1 MAKGILTNDPGL
13 LTNDMPQSNPS
24 LTSDREFISWLQQQ
38 QISLAFTTYQTNW
51 LALIGVNP
59 ETGKFSAFQRQFNRA
74 MGLYCTPER
83 LYISSKYQIWQI
95 DNVLAPGQL
104 YQGYDQLFIPRIGY
118 TTGDIDVHDVV
129 ADEKGKPVFISTL
142 LNCLATVSDRHSC
155 QPLWKPP
162 FISQIIN
169 EDRCHLNGLAMVE
182 GKPRYVTACSRSDV
196 VDGWR
201 DKRRDGGI
209 IIDIESDEII
219 LGGLSMPHSPRFYQ
233 GKLWVLNSGTGEF
246 GYVDIAAGKFE
257 PVTFCPGYAR
267 GLAFWRNYAIV
278 GLSQPRG
285 GDRTFSG
292 LPLDDLLSQKDT
304 QPRCGL
310 LIIDLNTGVTLHWL
324 RIEGTITELYDVGVI
339 PGCNRPMSL
348 GFQTPEIE
356 QIITLEPLAT
366 LEGKKISS
374 PKNNPPTNSQWRES
388 LQLHLMHRVPQI
400 FTTNPEITQ
409 LVAQFQNPTHQPHIN
424 QPKISR
430 KNKHKK
436 IISTAKA
443 ISQQNQPLN
452 VVPQLDRALQ
462 LHQNQQFDAA
472 ISLYQQVLQQHP
484 HHLVALTNMGKALQ
498 TVGRH
503 QEAILTLSQAI
514 EINPT
519 ASQLHFYLSQSLK
532 AQGEIAK
539 AAASL
544 REAIRLQ
551 PDFWG
556 AYNNLG
562 TILQAQNQLPEAAEC
577 YQNALNYNPNFA
589 EAQSNLASIWQL
601 QGELEQAKAG
611 FLRALGIKPKYIPAL
626 LNLAYIYKQQG
637 RLPAAISTYQQV
649 IALEPIPEA
658 YFNLGEMAEYQ
669 GDIEAALSFY
679 EQVAQLAGEAYGID
693 GYINYAR
700 LKICDWEDYDI
711 RVKKLV
717 DSVHKYLQNQTAY
730 SLSPLALSAF
740 PISLDLHREMA
751 KHQAAN
757 ISQKMAAT
765 KARCQFHYPT
775 TTPDKLRIGYIS
787 PDFREHAVGKIVKD
801 MFQYHNR
808 AEFEVYAYFTLDY
821 NDAITETIRQGCDRF
836 INIAAMT
843 AEEAARKIN
852 ADGIHIIIDLA
863 GRTIGNAL
871 EALALQPAP
880 IQAHFLGYPDTIGA
894 DFIQYAI
901 ADSWLI
907 NPEIAQSYTE
917 DIIYLP
923 HAFFTSP
930 MEISSR
936 EMTRAEFGLPD
947 NAFVF
952 CCFNSHYKINPEVFD
967 VWMRILRQIPQGV
980 LWLTGGSEK
989 LMANLRQAAQNRGID
1004 GNRIIFTDKIDNS
1017 EYLARYRLADLFLDT
1032 FIYNAGSTAISALWA
1047 GVPVLTRP
1055 GNTYAS
1061 RMGASICA
1069 AADLKAL
1076 ICPTTADYEKTAIY
1090 LANHPK
1096 SLSYRRRQLIH
1107 NRSKLPLFDVPG
1119 FVQNLETALRQMW
1132 EQHNM

>member
-1 MAKGILTNDPGL
+1 MT
-13 LTNDMPQSNPS
+13 NPS
-24 LTSDREFISWLQQQ
+24 LTSDREFIPWLQQQ

-59 ETGKFSAFQRQFNRA
+59 ETGNFSAFQRQFNRA

-83 LYISSKYQIWQI
+83 LYVSSKYQIWQV

-104 YQGYDQLFIPRIGY
+104 YQGYDKLFIPRIGY

-129 ADEKGKPVFISTL
+129 VDDQGKPVFISTL

-182 GKPRYVTACSRSDV
+182 GKPRYVNACSRSDI

-219 LGGLSMPHSPRFYQ
+219 LSGLSMPHSPRFYQ
-233 GKLWVLNSGTGEF
+233 GKLWLLNSGTGEF

-267 GLAFWRNYAIV
+267 GLAFWRNYAII
-278 GLSQPRG
+278 GLSQPRS
-285 GDRTFSG
+285 GDGTFSG

-304 QPRCGL
+304 APRCGL

-348 GFQTPEIE
+348 GFQTQEIE
-356 QIITLEPLAT
+356 QIITLEPLAPIQVQT
-366 LEGKKISS
+366 KIPSPTNYY
-374 PKNNPPTNSQWRES
+374 PKNSQLRES
-388 LQLHLMHRVPQI
+388 LQLNLMRCAPQI
-400 FTTNPEITQ
+400 FTTNNEITQ
-409 LVAQFQNPTHQPHIN
+409 LLSQDQTQNHRPPKKNPKTSRTN
-424 QPKISR
+424 QQTS
-430 KNKHKK
+430 
-436 IISTAKA
+436 IISSAKA
-443 ISQQNQPLN
+443 IRQTYQNSKIN
-452 VVPQLDRALQ
+452 SQLDRALQ
-462 LHQNQQFDAA
+462 LHQKQQFEAA
-472 ISLYQQVLQQHP
+472 IAIYQQVLEQQP
-484 HHLVALTNMGKALQ
+484 DNLLALTNIGKAFQ
-498 TVGRH
+498 AITRH
-503 QEAILTLSQAI
+503 QEAIIPLRRAI
-514 EINPT
+514 QINPT
-519 ASQLHFYLSQSLK
+519 SPQLHFYLSQSLK
-532 AQGEIAK
+532 AGGDIK
-539 AAASL
+539 AAANCL
-544 REAIRLQ
+544 RETIRLQ

-577 YQNALNYNPNFA
+577 YQNALKYNPNFA

-611 FLRALGIKPKYIPAL
+611 FVRALEIKPNYIPAL

-637 RLPAAISTYQQV
+637 PITAAIACYQQV
-649 IALEPIPEA
+649 IALKPNPEA
-658 YFNLGEMAEYQ
+658 YFNLGEIWEYQ
-669 GDIEAALSFY
+669 GDIEAALECY
-679 EQVAQLAGEAYGID
+679 EKLPQLARENYGID
-693 GYINYAR
+693 GYIIYAR
-700 LKICDWEDYDI
+700 LKLCDWEDYDI

-717 DSVHKYLQNQTAY
+717 DSVHKYLHNETAY
-730 SLSPLALSAF
+730 SLSPLALSAV
-740 PISLDLHREMA
+740 PVSLELHREMA
-751 KHQAAN
+751 EHQAAN

-765 KARCQFHYPT
+765 KARCNFYYPT
-775 TTPDKLRIGYIS
+775 TAPDKLRIGYIS

-808 AEFEVYAYFTLDY
+808 AEFEVYAYSTVDY
-821 NDAITETIRQGCDRF
+821 NDAITETIRQGCDQF
-836 INIAAMT
+836 INIAAMSPET
-843 AEEAARKIN
+843 AARRIQG
-852 ADGIHIIIDLA
+852 DGIHIIIDLA

-880 IQAHFLGYPDTIGA
+880 IQAQFLGYPDTIGA
-894 DFIQYAI
+894 DFIQYVI
-901 ADSWLI
+901 ADPWLI
-907 NPEIAQSYTE
+907 TPEIAQSYTE

-947 NAFVF
+947 DGFVF

-967 VWMRILRQIPQGV
+967 VWMRILRQVPQGV

-989 LMANLRQAAQNRGID
+989 LMANLRQAAQQRGID
-1004 GNRIIFTDKIDNS
+1004 GNRIIFTNKIANS

-1069 AADLKAL
+1069 AADLKSL
-1076 ICPTTADYEKTAIY
+1076 ICPTNADYEKTAIY
-1090 LANHPK
+1090 LANHSK
-1096 SLSYRRRQLIH
+1096 SLAYRCRQLSK
-1107 NRSKLPLFDVPG
+1107 NRRKLPLFDVPG

-1132 EQHNM
+1132 ENYQSSFSSR